1 MNKKAC
7 ESQQIALVLGGTAP
21 HIELIK
27 ELHRR
32 GYWVILIDYFENP
45 PAKKYADL
53 HVNASTLDKESV
65 LKIAK
70 ENNASL
76 VISAC
81 IDQANSICCYVAEQ
95 LGLPHPYSYVT
106 SVQVTDKSEM
116 KKTMVENNIPTS
128 WFYTVNDIEDIPWN
142 DIVFPAVVKP
152 VDCNSSKGVHRVE
165 SSEDGKKYV
174 KEAISLSR
182 RKRAIV
188 EGFVEGTEIQVDCF
202 AGVSSTQI
210 ILTRQKKRIQGK
222 NSEELNSEGSILPA
236 PVCKGKEREISIIA
250 NKIASAFGLRNTPF
264 FFQAIVDRNGGIS
277 VLEFAPRVG
286 GGLSYYI
293 LKNIAGFDAIRA
305 VVNSYIGEY
314 EIVTA
319 GTIDRYYSTNLL
331 YMTPGIF
338 DHIDGFD
345 QAKKKGLI
353 VEGFIT
359 KEKGTA
365 IGSNLSSGNR
375 VGAFIVEGD
384 SVEALK
390 AKETQVYSII
400 DVIDIDGKSQMR
412 RWVE

>member
-1 MNKKAC
+1 M
-7 ESQQIALVLGGTAP
+7 
-21 HIELIK
+21 
-27 ELHRR
+27 
-32 GYWVILIDYFENP
+32 
-45 PAKKYADL
+45 
-53 HVNASTLDKESV
+53 
-65 LKIAK
+65 
-70 ENNASL
+70 
-76 VISAC
+76 
-81 IDQANSICCYVAEQ
+81 
-95 LGLPHPYSYVT
+95 
-106 SVQVTDKSEM
+106 
-116 KKTMVENNIPTS
+116 
-128 WFYTVNDIEDIPWN
+128 
-142 DIVFPAVVKP
+142 
-152 VDCNSSKGVHRVE
+152 
-165 SSEDGKKYV
+165 
-174 KEAISLSR
+174 
-182 RKRAIV
+182 
-188 EGFVEGTEIQVDCF
+188 
-202 AGVSSTQI
+202 
-210 ILTRQKKRIQGK
+210 
-222 NSEELNSEGSILPA
+222 PA

-375 VGAFIVEGD
+375 VGALIVEGD